1 MCLDVFVLA
10 GQLKIRTSNSSSAS
24 EQSVFVNFDWS
35 DALCPLNGAIKL
47 SASIAIV
54 RIEHC
59 SLANDVFSHQNS
71 ENVPKDIELDPM
83 QIQFLDVQVSWAVTG
98 HPIPSWHCQSR
109 SAAIKGRGFAINGPQ
124 LKEQSPFSNHST
136 VRLITNPSSV
146 LFGRRL
152 SILRGI
158 DKRKTTLKLFTLNF
172 RLAQLSSIVCKLISD
187 HNL

>member
-1 MCLDVFVLA
+1 MDIPRNLPNFCQFIGQLYYSLALIVERLLMCLDVFVLA

-54 RIEHC
+54 GIEHC

-83 QIQFLDVQVSWAVTG
+83 QIQFLDVQVS
-98 HPIPSWHCQSR
+98 
-109 SAAIKGRGFAINGPQ
+109 
-124 LKEQSPFSNHST
+124 
-136 VRLITNPSSV
+136 
-146 LFGRRL
+146 
-152 SILRGI
+152 
-158 DKRKTTLKLFTLNF
+158 
-172 RLAQLSSIVCKLISD
+172 
-187 HNL
+187 